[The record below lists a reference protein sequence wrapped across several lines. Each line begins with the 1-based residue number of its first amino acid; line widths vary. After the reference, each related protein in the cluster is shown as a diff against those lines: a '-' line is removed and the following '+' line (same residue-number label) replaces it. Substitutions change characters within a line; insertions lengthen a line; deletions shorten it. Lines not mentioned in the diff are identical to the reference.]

1 MTLRDVE
8 VIELLADTPELLA
21 IADAVSAT
29 QQKWAKPSR
38 RRIAWWVSDVPALL
52 PPSSRQVAQPRR
64 LVGLSAAVA
73 AVVAAGVVVGLL
85 VTAASPP
92 SAYAAAKKAMAAT
105 AAAASGTMTL
115 SSGTSSSIAAGM
127 STVVTVRWNGK
138 DVAIASGSGGS
149 VLPGFDRLLLVG
161 GGAYLQRAD
170 DGSWLHYASEA
181 DLEPSL
187 GSGTVLAAYGLAVAS
202 RAAQI
207 IASAYGLQKTEQPD
221 GSTVYSGTIPPN
233 SPAKGAPSKDLGGLV
248 MDSAQSMLPTFG
260 SGGAFQLV
268 VGSDGLVRQMSETA
282 APPATGAW
290 RVEYSRLGD
299 PQQITPPAAYSEGT
313 AADLPTPPQET
324 KAPRKTAPHPAATVP
339 AGTVP

>member
-8 VIELLADTPELLA
+8 VIELLADKPELLA

-29 QQKWAKPSR
+29 QQKGARQR
-38 RRIAWWVSDVPALL
+38 RRLVARWASEVPAL
-52 PPSSRQVAQPRR
+52 PRR
-64 LVGLSAAVA
+64 RVGLFAAVA

-92 SAYAAAKKAMAAT
+92 SAYATAQKAMAAT

-115 SSGTSSSIAAGM
+115 SSGTSSS
-127 STVVTVRWNGK
+127 TVRWDGK
-138 DVAIASGSGGS
+138 DVAIVSGTGGN
-149 VLPGFDRLLLVG
+149 VLPGFDQLRLVG
-161 GGAYLQRAD
+161 GAVYLRRAE

-181 DLEPSL
+181 DLERSL
-187 GSGTVLAAYGLAVAS
+187 GGGTVLAANGLAVAS

-207 IASAYGLQKTEQPD
+207 IASTYGLQKAEQPD

-233 SPAKGAPSKDLGGLV
+233 SPAKGAPRKDLGGLV
-248 MDSAQSMLPTFG
+248 MDSVQNLLPSFG

-268 VGSDGLVRQMSETA
+268 VGSDGLVSQMSETA

-290 RVEYSRLGD
+290 RVEYSRLGET
-299 PQQITPPAAYSEGT
+299 QQITPPAAYSEGT
-313 AADLPTPPQET
+313 TADLPAPPQT
-324 KAPRKTAPHPAATVP
+324 KTAP
-339 AGTVP
+339 